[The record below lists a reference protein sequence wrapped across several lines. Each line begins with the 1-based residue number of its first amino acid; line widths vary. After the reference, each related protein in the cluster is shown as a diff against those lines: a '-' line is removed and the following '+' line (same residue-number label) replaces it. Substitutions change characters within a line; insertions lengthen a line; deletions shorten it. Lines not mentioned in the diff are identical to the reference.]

1 LQLALDHGANPNCL
15 TRWKYTPFQ
24 QAIRRDNGL
33 VMIESLLDHGADPHL
48 ANSNDNRNGLQMAEY
63 HGRGDILAA
72 LAQRGF
78 AINLDDSKGAS
89 TLDSLVAACA
99 RADLA
104 TAQSIIAHDPNLQAQ
119 LLSIGGTLLA
129 RFAGAD
135 NSAGVRCLLAL
146 GISPA
151 ALWPEGDGYWELAP
165 LSTALHVAAWRAH
178 HDVVRALIAAGT
190 PVNALDSRNRTAL
203 QLAVRACTDSYW
215 KYRRQP
221 DSVAALL
228 AAGASTDGI
237 TLPTGYGAIDTLLTP
252 HEPAP
257 AN

>member
-48 ANSNDNRNGLQMAEY
+48 ANSNDSRNGLQMAAY

-104 TAQSIIAHDPNLQAQ
+104 TAQSIIAHDPKLQAQ

-135 NSAGVRCLLAL
+135 NSAGVGCLLAL
-146 GISPA
+146 GISPGA
-151 ALWPEGDGYWELAP
+151 VWPEGDGYWELAP
-165 LSTALHVAAWRAH
+165 NSTALHVAAWRAH
-178 HDVVRALIAAGT
+178 HDVVRTLIAAGT
-190 PVNALDSRNRTAL
+190 PVNAVDARNRTAL

-228 AAGASTDGI
+228 AAGATTAGI
-237 TLPTGYGAIDTLLTP
+237 TLPTGYDAIDTLLTP
-252 HEPAP
+252 HEPAA